1 MLNRTRVLA
10 VLAAG
15 AITITGVAGLAG
27 AKKGVNQAA
36 GGVRSDLFL
45 VGGEDP
51 SIPAGTTP
59 AAADARFT
67 GKVSKIAINTMDGA
81 RFPLT
86 VRNQQNVNVSP
97 CVANL
102 AIGSLVAN
110 NVALEADPVTGRAT
124 IATFS
129 WDAPSSA
136 GAATSIDVVCDW
148 TDRKGVVNHH
158 ETHWAGTL

>member
-10 VLAAG
+10 AIAAG
-15 AITITGVAGLAG
+15 AITITGAAGLAG
-27 AKKGVNQAA
+27 AKRGVDPAA
-36 GGVRSDLFL
+36 GGVRSALAL

-51 SIPAGTTP
+51 SIPGGVTP

-67 GKVSKIAINTMDGA
+67 GKVSKISLNTMDAA

-86 VRNQQNVNVSP
+86 VRNQANVDVSP
-97 CVANL
+97 CVANV
-102 AIGSLVAN
+102 AIGSLTAN
-110 NVALEADPVTGRAT
+110 GILLVADPITGRAT
-124 IATFS
+124 VATFT
-129 WDAPSSA
+129 WNAPSAA
-136 GAATSIDVVCDW
+136 GAATSVDVVCDW